1 MKERLPSAIHQ
12 EDGIEQMNRRKFTS
26 VLLGAGFSFST
37 ATSVSAESVSDSDR
51 DEIPIVVAHRKSDD
65 PDSVTEPVEKKVP
78 TRWYDNLTKAR
89 REHQQFI
96 EGKEIAGHTISDED
110 VLSAWVSAGT
120 LDKQEPYIEIEVVNT
135 EPHPLGYIESNE
147 VPVQIKSINPPESE
161 DEERELGESD
171 TPTGPED
178 INRQGGQAVADED
191 GSYGT
196 LGTPVH
202 DGDDVYFLACEHIG
216 ANMRGPF
223 NDPIRTGGGFSE
235 GDTAY
240 TNFDSE
246 IGEVV
251 EADCSDDIAVIEPTS
266 NYQPE
271 FSVVGETDPIVGHID
286 EDGLADMESNN
297 EEVQKYGQTTN
308 HTSGVVKSHSGVTIP
323 YAGVCGTI
331 RTNQLKWGDQSA
343 SDAGDS
349 GSPVYT
355 DDYTDDSEIFIAGGI
370 DGAWPDFYVVGDYA
384 FGTAAYHIHNE
395 YGYHYNDPSE
405 N

>member
-1 MKERLPSAIHQ
+1 
-12 EDGIEQMNRRKFTS
+12 
-26 VLLGAGFSFST
+26 
-37 ATSVSAESVSDSDR
+37 
-51 DEIPIVVAHRKSDD
+51 
-65 PDSVTEPVEKKVP
+65 
-78 TRWYDNLTKAR
+78 
-89 REHQQFI
+89 
-96 EGKEIAGHTISDED
+96 
-110 VLSAWVSAGT
+110 

-191 GSYGT
+191 GSYRT

-251 EADCSDDIAVIEPTS
+251 EADCSDDIAVIEPTG
-266 NYQPE
+266 NYQP
-271 FSVVGETDPIVGHID
+271 
-286 EDGLADMESNN
+286 
-297 EEVQKYGQTTN
+297 
-308 HTSGVVKSHSGVTIP
+308 
-323 YAGVCGTI
+323 
-331 RTNQLKWGDQSA
+331 
-343 SDAGDS
+343 
-349 GSPVYT
+349 
-355 DDYTDDSEIFIAGGI
+355 
-370 DGAWPDFYVVGDYA
+370 
-384 FGTAAYHIHNE
+384 
-395 YGYHYNDPSE
+395 
-405 N
+405 